1 MKLYRVSGNSDRQF
15 DAKSDFRSVIWAG
28 SQSDAAKA
36 RKELI
41 ENGFKRTEL
50 LTEDIDVPTNKEG
63 LLDFLNGLGA

>member
-1 MKLYRVSGNSDRQF
+1 MKLYRISATQ
-15 DAKSDFRSVIWAG
+15 DAEVKEVVWVG

-41 ENGFKRTEL
+41 EDGFKRAEL

>member
-1 MKLYRVSGNSDRQF
+1 MKLYRISGNSDKQR
-15 DAKSDFRSVIWAG
+15 VIWAG

-41 ENGFKRTEL
+41 ADGFKRAEL